1 MSHAVPAGSQQVTST
16 LEFKKTNC
24 KKPCFIDILFL
35 TADLVKLKAKHSENE
50 TDVGITCDC
59 KESDQFV
66 LHDE

>member
-1 MSHAVPAGSQQVTST
+1 MYV
-16 LEFKKTNC
+16 
-24 KKPCFIDILFL
+24 LFL

-59 KESDQFV
+59 SADCEESDQFV